1 MSRRLWW
8 RIVVGAVAMA
18 GALAWPT
25 AGAAQTV
32 VGNAK
37 AVKATKFGLFGGT
50 TTTLAGT
57 GALGGPGDCLD
68 ATGVTG
74 SVSSL
79 LSGEVLRAVTT
90 AWTDQ
95 VASEASLASLGITVA
110 GTGITADFVQ
120 ASAVAVQGEAGTA
133 SCLISNL
140 SINGVPIDV
149 TGAPNQTIAIPG
161 GRVVIN
167 EQRIS
172 AASTTVNALHAVVTG
187 VADIVVASATAGIQ

>member
-8 RIVVGAVAMA
+8 RVVAVAVAMV

-25 AGAAQTV
+25 TGAAQTV

-37 AVKATKFGLFGGT
+37 AVRATTFGLLGGT
-50 TTTLAGT
+50 TTTLAST
-57 GALGGPGDCLD
+57 GALGGPGDGLD
-68 ATGVTG
+68 ATQVTA

-95 VASEASLASLGITVA
+95 VASEASLASLDMTVA
-110 GTGITADFVQ
+110 GIGITADFVQ
-120 ASAVAVQGEAGTA
+120 ATALALLGEAGSA
-133 SCLISNL
+133 SSLISNL

-167 EQRIS
+167 EQRVS
-172 AASTTVNALHAVVTG
+172 SASTTVNALHAVVTG
-187 VADIVVASATAGIQ
+187 VADVVVASATAGIQ

>member
-1 MSRRLWW
+1 MSRRVWW
-8 RIVVGAVAMA
+8 RVVVGALAMV
-18 GALAWPT
+18 GALAWPA

-37 AVKATKFGLFGGT
+37 AVKATTFGLFGGT
-50 TTTLAGT
+50 TTTLAST
-57 GALGGPGDCLD
+57 GALGGPGDGLD
-68 ATGVTG
+68 ATAVTG

-95 VASEASLASLGITVA
+95 VASEASLASLGMTVA

-120 ASAVAVQGEAGTA
+120 ASAVALQGDAGTA

-140 SINGVPIDV
+140 AINGVPIEV

-167 EQRIS
+167 EQRVS
-172 AASTTVNALHAVVTG
+172 AASTTVNALHAVVAG